1 MKTEILKAEGE
12 DLSAVCERAAE
23 LWRKGARVAFPT
35 ETVYGL
41 GANGLDP
48 SAAMGIY
55 EAKGRPSDNP
65 LILHVADFSQIP
77 PLVTEIPEKAKLL
90 MDAFMPGPL
99 TVIFGKSDIVPLA
112 TSGGLSTVA
121 IRMPSHPVAHAL
133 LASVDFP
140 IAAPSANLSG
150 KPSTTRASHVI
161 RDLEGRVEAIVD
173 GGDVPIGIESTII
186 DMSGEKPTLLRMGFI
201 TREMLEEVIGPVWVD
216 PAIEKESIVHHTN
229 AVEHPKAPGM
239 KYRHYAPSAPL
250 TVVCGEEDEAIDAI
264 NALSDPDT
272 GILTIAEHAGRFP
285 VGKVV
290 TAGKAAES
298 GSIAHELFDALRRF
312 DDLGVTRIF
321 SEDLTRCGAGEAVM
335 NRLLKAAGGD
345 YRSASEIRDL
355 LK

>member
-1 MKTEILKAEGE
+1 MNTVVFSSEGE
-12 DLSAVCERAAE
+12 ELSLIAE
-23 LWRKGARVAFPT
+23 KVGEIWRRGELVAFPT

-48 SAAMGIY
+48 SAAAGIY

-65 LILHVADFSQIP
+65 LILHVAEFSQIP
-77 PLVTEIPEKAKLL
+77 PLVKEIPEKAELL
-90 MDAFMPGPL
+90 MRAFMPGPL
-99 TVIFGKSDIVPLA
+99 TIIFRKSEIVPCT
-112 TSGGLSTVA
+112 TSGGLDTIA

-133 LASVDFP
+133 LAAVDFP

-161 RDLEGRVEAIVD
+161 RDLTGRVEAIVD
-173 GGDVPIGIESTII
+173 GGDVPIGIESTIV
-186 DMSGEKPTLLRMGFI
+186 DVTGELPVILRMGYI
-201 TREMLEEVIGPVWVD
+201 TREMLEKAVGPVKVD
-216 PAIEKESIVHHTN
+216 PAIERESIVNHTN

-250 TVVCGEEDEAIDAI
+250 TVVCGEENEVIDKI
-264 NALSDPDT
+264 NALASPDT
-272 GILTIAEHAGRFP
+272 GILTIREHAGRFP

-290 TAGKAAES
+290 SAGALGEE

-312 DDLGVTRIF
+312 DDLAVTRIL
-321 SEDLTRCGAGEAVM
+321 SEDLTRFGAGEAVM

-345 YRSASEIRDL
+345 LRSASEL
-355 LK
+355 F